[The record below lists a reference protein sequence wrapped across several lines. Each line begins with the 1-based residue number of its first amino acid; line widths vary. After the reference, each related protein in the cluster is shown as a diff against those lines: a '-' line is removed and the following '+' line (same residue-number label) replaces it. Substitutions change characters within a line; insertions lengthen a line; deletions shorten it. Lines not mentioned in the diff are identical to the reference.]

1 MGKNNTTTIIIALAI
16 MVLTA
21 AMMMKE
27 AKSYPIC
34 NTDTNDLQKCYP
46 AVTGNSPPAPGP
58 DCCAVAKAADL
69 ECLCLYLTGS
79 GIDSSKLKSVLASC
93 GVSNPSCLS

>member
-1 MGKNNTTTIIIALAI
+1 MGTNNTTTLIIALA

-21 AMMMKE
+21 GMMMEE

-58 DCCAVAKAADL
+58 DCCAVAKSADL
-69 ECLCLYLTGS
+69 ECLCSYLSLS
-79 GIDSSKLKSVLASC
+79 GIDRSKVKAVLASC
-93 GVSNPSCLS
+93 GVSNPSCL